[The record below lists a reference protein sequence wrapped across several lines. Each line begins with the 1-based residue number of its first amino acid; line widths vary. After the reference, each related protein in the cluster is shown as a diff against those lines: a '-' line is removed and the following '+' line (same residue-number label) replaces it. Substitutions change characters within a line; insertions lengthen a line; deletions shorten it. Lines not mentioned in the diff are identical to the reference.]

1 MLRASYCRYFLAFKQ
16 PATTSRSTMRVKET
30 YFVKVWDDATLDR
43 FGIGECAVFR
53 GLSSDDIPDYEQ
65 QLASACRYIH
75 AINISDIPYSSM
87 RFGLED
93 AISQLNRHETT
104 FPSPITI
111 NGLIWM
117 GTAEKMLERVEEKLA
132 DGFKCLKL
140 KIGGIDWE
148 SELDIIRSIR
158 QRFTPEKLEL
168 RLDANEAFSLEVAH
182 QRLDQL
188 ARYSIHSIEQ
198 PIKRGQIK
206 ELADLC
212 ATSPIPIALDEEL
225 IGITPKTQKNK
236 LLSSAKP
243 QYIILKPSLCGGF
256 READEWISIAE
267 DLGIGW
273 WATSALESNVGL
285 DAITRWV
292 SRYKPTMP
300 QGLGTGQL
308 YRNNVPSPLIIVG
321 EKIGYN
327 PDAQWDYSEL
337 RFVSPNTRH

>member
-1 MLRASYCRYFLAFKQ
+1 
-16 PATTSRSTMRVKET
+16 MRVKET
-30 YFVKVWDDATLDR
+30 YYVKVWDDADPDR

-53 GLSSDDIPDYEQ
+53 GLSSDDISDYEQ
-65 QLASACRYIH
+65 QLASVCRYIH

-87 RFGLED
+87 RFGLEC
-93 AISQLNRHETT
+93 ALYQLNNRENPY
-104 FPSPITI
+104 PSPITI

-117 GTAEKMLERVEEKLA
+117 GSADEMLARVEEKLSA
-132 DGFKCLKL
+132 GFRCIKI

-148 SELDIIRSIR
+148 SELDIIHSIR
-158 QRFTPEKLEL
+158 QRFTPEQLEL
-168 RLDANEAFSLEVAH
+168 RLDANEAFSPEVAH

-188 ARYSIHSIEQ
+188 APFSIHSIEQ
-198 PIKRGQIK
+198 PIKRKQVK
-206 ELADLC
+206 ALAELC
-212 ATSPIPIALDEEL
+212 ASSPIPIALDEEL
-225 IGITPKTQKNK
+225 IGITPKQQKRK
-236 LLSSAKP
+236 LLSSALP

-256 READEWISIAE
+256 REAEEWISIAE

-308 YRNNVPSPLIIVG
+308 YRNNIPSPLIIEG

-327 PDAQWDYSEL
+327 PEAHWDYSEL
-337 RFVSPNTRH
+337 KFVSPNIRH